1 MSETVREM
9 SQRLARQDRDY
20 MTALIAKRRLN
31 GLTQGDIA
39 LRMGVSIQWV
49 YEFEKYDHDPRV
61 SELRRYET
69 AVTAWGG
76 DA

>member
-9 SQRLARQDRDY
+9 SHRLARQDRDY
-20 MTALIAKRRLN
+20 MTALIARRRLN
-31 GLTQGDIA
+31 GLTQADVA

-61 SELRRYET
+61 SELRHYET
-69 AVTAWGG
+69 AVSARAG